1 MADLTT
7 PEGIEAELAATA
19 RYDVDDDLDLA
30 KRRVAAL
37 RRKLDFAQSASAD
50 DNSYTFGTA
59 AGEPL
64 NIESAAGRFHGSLAI
79 RTDLV
84 DQLGGWIDTRRVDFD
99 QQQIA
104 ACQDLAGDP
113 GRPDAELPP
122 SYIFRWGDTGESHC
136 QGLMTGPANEDWY
149 ERNVSAHFNRY

>member
-7 PEGIEAELAATA
+7 PTGIEAELAATA

-59 AGEPL
+59 ATERQL
-64 NIESAAGRFHGSLAI
+64 EQVLSFVAGNSSQSEADRLANPSVI
-79 RTDLV
+79 HADFSGTGKYE
-84 DQLGGWIDTRRVDFD
+84 GG
-99 QQQIA
+99 
-104 ACQDLAGDP
+104 G
-113 GRPDAELPP
+113 G
-122 SYIFRWGDTGESHC
+122 
-136 QGLMTGPANEDWY
+136 
-149 ERNVSAHFNRY
+149 